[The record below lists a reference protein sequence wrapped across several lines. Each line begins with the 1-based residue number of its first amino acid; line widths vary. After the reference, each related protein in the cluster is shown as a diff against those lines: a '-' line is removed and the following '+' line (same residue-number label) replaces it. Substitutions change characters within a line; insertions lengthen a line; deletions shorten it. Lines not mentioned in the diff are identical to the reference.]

1 MSTASDLPSLYR
13 ADSLAE
19 QAYRAIREGIATGL
33 FRAGERVTERG
44 LAARL
49 NVSATPVREA
59 LRRLEQEG
67 LIERV
72 SARQLRVV
80 DHSAGTLREL
90 MLTFAALRALEARF
104 ATHKITDAALDRM
117 AALVEAQ
124 ASREGIDIPERLRIA
139 REFDM
144 EIERAAAN
152 PTLRSMILSLSIIGQ
167 ERRARSVESLL
178 QHPEAGLRRVQDHR
192 DLLAAFRE
200 RDPDLVEQV
209 FRRHAATGV
218 ELLLGDLDLARR
230 CRLLA
235 RVSSLAWP
243 RDTRTRRQCPGWP
256 RDRRGLPVLTS
267 AGPASD
273 MRPRTPIPALCPS
286 RPSTTSQGN
295 PKARSS
301 LSYCRRSG
309 RQQRLRCRPGGRA
322 STRCC
327 SRAPGPARIR

>member
-1 MSTASDLPSLYR
+1 MTTASDLPSLYR

-49 NVSATPVREA
+49 GVSATPVREA

-90 MLTFAALRALEARF
+90 MLTFAALRALSARF

-124 ASREGIDIPERLRIA
+124 ASRQGIDIPERLRIA

-152 PTLRSMILSLSIIGQ
+152 PALRSMIL
-167 ERRARSVESLL
+167 RPVHHRSGAAGTFRGIPASAPGGGAAPGPGPPRPAGGLP
-178 QHPEAGLRRVQDHR
+178 QAGSGPGGAGL
-192 DLLAAFRE
+192 F
-200 RDPDLVEQV
+200 
-209 FRRHAATGV
+209 AATPPR
-218 ELLLGDLDLARR
+218 E
-230 CRLLA
+230 
-235 RVSSLAWP
+235 SSFSSTTSTSAALPA
-243 RDTRTRRQCPGWP
+243 TRTRFDPRPAKRHANSAPMPG
-256 RDRRGLPVLTS
+256 S
-267 AGPASD
+267 
-273 MRPRTPIPALCPS
+273 
-286 RPSTTSQGN
+286 N
-295 PKARSS
+295 
-301 LSYCRRSG
+301 RRS
-309 RQQRLRCRPGGRA
+309 
-322 STRCC
+322 C
-327 SRAPGPARIR
+327 SV